1 MKNAKILFVIY
12 TTQDG
17 LIKAVNTFDL
27 EMANGEKLGRIGEI
41 TTKSER
47 LLFTNRLLN
56 DMNSRIPPELR
67 EALSAGAGYSL
78 LIKGEPGTGKT
89 MLAFEVLDEFGGDNA
104 IYLSARISLPALYSQ
119 FPWLEERVGFSVV
132 DATKLYI
139 SSKAFPRAHPI
150 SDILHLKMVEEGKP
164 ATLVIDSW
172 EAIAS
177 EVKEGNKEELEAA
190 ITDLVRDYATEYK
203 MNLIL
208 VSETTDTTPLDYIV
222 DGIVEL
228 SRTTID
234 YRRARE
240 MVLKKLRG
248 TRIDQHKYGFTLD
261 GGRFRSFSPFQRR
274 RIEKPRRVAVVPNT
288 ATNVS
293 TGCVEID
300 RILEGGLNKG
310 STTIVEYGDDLSLL
324 GYQSIV
330 AHLIIN
336 SIQQGNYC
344 VKIPSSGWDERRL
357 RRGIL
362 PFVKEEDYMK
372 YFTVFEIR
380 KEKKEVRENVK
391 VLKGESMEEDFPLF
405 TDFISNLEPPVTVII
420 GTDLLEYQYR
430 LKTVANLAR
439 MLELF
444 SYWVM
449 DVREVGNVGVF
460 GMPTGGA
467 LGKELGHMVTNRFR
481 VTVLDRSVILYCN
494 RPDTKLHCLENIIT
508 EEALKLKLTAFV

>member
-1 MKNAKILFVIY
+1 
-12 TTQDG
+12 
-17 LIKAVNTFDL
+17 
-27 EMANGEKLGRIGEI
+27 
-41 TTKSER
+41 
-47 LLFTNRLLN
+47 
-56 DMNSRIPPELR
+56 MNSGIPPELGD
-67 EALSAGAGYSL
+67 ALSAGGGYSL

-89 MLAFEVLDEFGGDNA
+89 MLAFEILNEFGGENA
-104 IYLSARISLPALYSQ
+104 IYLSSRVSLPAIHNQ
-119 FPWLEERVGFSVV
+119 FPWLEERAGFLSMV

-150 SDILHLKMVEEGKP
+150 SDILQRKMEEAEKP

-177 EVKEGNKEELEAA
+177 EAKKEKIEALEAA
-190 ITDLVRDYATEYK
+190 ITDLIRNYATEYK

-208 VSETTDTTPLDYIV
+208 ISERLETTPLDYIV

-228 SRTTID
+228 SRISID

-248 TRIDQHKYGFTLD
+248 VRIDQHKYGFTLN
-261 GGRFRSFSPFQRR
+261 GGRFRFFGPFQRR
-274 RIEKPRRVAVVPNT
+274 KIEKPRRVEIVPNT
-288 ATNVS
+288 ATNIS

-300 RILEGGLNKG
+300 RILDGGLSKG

-330 AHLIIN
+330 AHIIIN

-362 PFVKEEDYMK
+362 PFVKEADYMK
-372 YFTVFEIR
+372 YLTVFEVR

-391 VLKGESMEEDFPLF
+391 VLKGESMEEDFLVF
-405 TDFISNLEPPVTVII
+405 TDFISSLEPPVTVII

-430 LKTVANLAR
+430 LKTPDNLER
-439 MLELF
+439 MTELF
-444 SYWVM
+444 SYWIM
-449 DVREVGNVGVF
+449 ELREAGNVGVF
-460 GMPTGGA
+460 GMPAGGV
-467 LGKELGHMVTNRFR
+467 LGEELSHMATNRFR

-508 EEALKLKLTAFV
+508 EEVLKLRLTAFV

>member
-1 MKNAKILFVIY
+1 M
-12 TTQDG
+12 
-17 LIKAVNTFDL
+17 
-27 EMANGEKLGRIGEI
+27 
-41 TTKSER
+41 
-47 LLFTNRLLN
+47 LN

-67 EALSAGAGYSL
+67 AALSAGEGYSL

-89 MLAFEVLDEFGGDNA
+89 MLAFEMLDEFGGENA
-104 IYLSARISLPALYSQ
+104 VYLSARVSLPALYNQ

-139 SSKAFPRAHPI
+139 SSKAFPRAPPI
-150 SDILHLKMVEEGKP
+150 SDILHVKMVEAGKP

-172 EAIAS
+172 EAIIS
-177 EVKEGNKEELEAA
+177 GGKEDKREVLEAA
-190 ITDLVRDYATEYK
+190 ITDLVRNYATQYK

-208 VSETTDTTPLDYIV
+208 ISETTDTTPLDYIV

-228 SRTTID
+228 SRMTID

-248 TRIDQHKYGFTLD
+248 IRIDQHKYGFTLD
-261 GGRFRSFSPFQRR
+261 GGRFRFFRSFQRR
-274 RIEKPRRVAVVPNT
+274 KIEKPRRVEIVPNT
-288 ATNVS
+288 ATNIS
-293 TGCVEID
+293 TGCVELD
-300 RILEGGLNKG
+300 RIVEGGLSKG

-330 AHLIIN
+330 AHMIIN
-336 SIQQGNYC
+336 NIQQGNHC

-380 KEKKEVRENVK
+380 KERKEVRENVK

-405 TDFISNLEPPVTVII
+405 TDFISGLEPPVMVII

-430 LKTVANLAR
+430 LKMPGNLER
-439 MLELF
+439 MAELF

-449 DVREVGNVGVF
+449 EIREAGNVAVF

-467 LGKELGHMVTNRFR
+467 LGEELGHMVTNRFK

-508 EEALKLKLTAFV
+508 EEALKLKLIPFV

>member
-1 MKNAKILFVIY
+1 M
-12 TTQDG
+12 
-17 LIKAVNTFDL
+17 
-27 EMANGEKLGRIGEI
+27 
-41 TTKSER
+41 
-47 LLFTNRLLN
+47 NRG
-56 DMNSRIPPELR
+56 IPPEL
-67 EALSAGAGYSL
+67 EDALSAGKGYSL
-78 LIKGEPGTGKT
+78 LVKGEPGTGKT
-89 MLAFEVLDEFGGDNA
+89 MLAFEILDEFGGENA
-104 IYLSARISLPALYSQ
+104 IYLSSRVSLPAIHSQ
-119 FPWLEERVGFSVV
+119 FPWLEERAGFVSVV

-139 SSKAFPRAHPI
+139 SSKAFPRLRPLT
-150 SDILHLKMVEEGKP
+150 DVLQRKMEEVEKP

-177 EVKEGNKEELEAA
+177 EAKEGKIASLEAA
-190 ITDLVRDYATEYK
+190 ITDLVRNYATQYK

-208 VSETTDTTPLDYIV
+208 ISERLDTTPLDYIV

-228 SRTTID
+228 SRITVH

-240 MVLKKLRG
+240 MVIKKLRG
-248 TRIDQHKYGFTLD
+248 IRIDQHKYGFTLD
-261 GGRFRSFSPFQRR
+261 GGRFRYFGSFPRR
-274 RIEKPRRVAVVPNT
+274 KIEKPRRVEVVPNT
-288 ATNVS
+288 DTYIS

-300 RILEGGLNKG
+300 RILGGGLSKG
-310 STTIVEYGDDLSLL
+310 STNIVEYGDDLSLF

-330 AHLIIN
+330 AHMIIN

-380 KEKKEVRENVK
+380 KDKKEVRENVK
-391 VLKGESMEEDFPLF
+391 VLKGESMEEDFPVF
-405 TDFISNLEPPVTVII
+405 TDFIASLEPPVTVIM

-430 LKTVANLAR
+430 LKTVTNLER

-449 DVREVGNVGVF
+449 ELREAGNVAVF

-467 LGKELGHMVTNRFR
+467 LGKELGHMVTNRFNL
-481 VTVLDRSVILYCN
+481 TVLDRSVILYCN
-494 RPDTKLHCLENIIT
+494 RPDTKLHCLENVIT
-508 EEALKLKLTAFV
+508 EDALKLKLTAFV